1 MSRQQGYY
9 RPYDSG
15 DDEESDISS
24 DEDVSDNEQLA
35 RGYDPRI
42 SRQEDPRYAILRA
55 AGPSFSTSQQQEK
68 YMEHMGGAPFDPKTN
83 ITSLKDHVYLDPPK
97 TTKTSLISIKS
108 INRDKNVFPTP
119 YRFQLKLPRT
129 YKNVTKVQMVQMS
142 FPNSN
147 TQNISQANLITSTI
161 VRDLVLKGVPSS
173 CISDCIG
180 VITCGTSFN
189 TFGLI
194 EQGRV
199 TADGQP
205 LLLTIPVADGTYTD
219 AQLAKEVTFK
229 ANSTP
234 PFNLISYDTFRDTFM
249 NTRDISVLFNEP
261 GEGFYSNATQRRYGH
276 HTKEDIMNTYYT
288 QQHIDGLPEI
298 TEKIAFNAYYFP
310 ILKEVIATKMGKP
323 FILLGDT
330 GMTYEQLEERVL
342 GIFEGLN
349 SDFYY
354 TICQLNRG
362 SLDSYRRHH
371 TFEFRNVN
379 KYNIIHNATDQKNN
393 IIHDSLHPSL
403 NRDIT
408 NRYNMVLN
416 QHLRLADLNVH
427 SFKTLKSELCTYSAI
442 FKHLETNLSTVLGN
456 YYFATGFKYTGGSDY
471 VTAES
476 TFHTA
481 DLEQDI
487 EFATMF
493 NYTSSIGGIYGNVEG
508 EVMSFRTFTDYH
520 STLSSYYQIVQST
533 SHSISTIH
541 GRVNQDH
548 HLYVSTK
555 YSGILPSNMIQ
566 ARTYN
571 QNQALPVSFM
581 TGQPL
586 YIPGQS
592 VPNIIQMNGGQSA
605 NIFEYNASTCNYICC
620 STITSIVKSWY
631 SCLPTNFVTRT
642 LQYRLGLLQ
651 ILPNSFNLISTVVSL
666 TSTGNLNI
674 FMQINDEQ
682 GFNNMDITMPENYNI
697 TNETTGQVKLVA
709 AKILMSEPGSGG
721 ISQTVIQNPSLFENT
736 LGKLDRLDFKLYYD
750 DQAITPCW
758 LYQPYFFDFTEWNAT
773 FQIDE
778 EIGFA
783 NRNSGWGGKP
793 SISVPENPSD
803 TPYIFFTHRDNPNN
817 S

>member
-1 MSRQQGYY
+1 MSRLQGYY

-15 DDEESDISS
+15 DESDMSS
-24 DEDVSDNEQLA
+24 DEDEVVQNEQIA

-42 SRQEDPRYAILRA
+42 NREEDPRYAILRA
-55 AGPSFSTSQQQEK
+55 AGPSFSTSQQQDK
-68 YMEHMGGAPFDPKTN
+68 YMEHNAGAPYDQTTN

-97 TTKTSLISIKS
+97 TTKTSLVSIKS

-129 YKNVTKVQMVQMS
+129 YKNVTKFQMVQMS

-147 TQNISQANLITSTI
+147 TQNISQSGLITSTI
-161 VRDLVLKGVPSS
+161 VRDLAFKGVPSS

-189 TFGLI
+189 SFGLI

-199 TADGQP
+199 ASDGQP
-205 LLLTIPVADGTYTD
+205 LLLTIPLADGTYTD
-219 AQLAKEVTFK
+219 TQLAKELTFK

-234 PFNLISYDTFRDTFM
+234 PFNLISYDAFRDTFM
-249 NTRDISVLFNEP
+249 HTRDISVLFNEP

-288 QQHIDGLPEI
+288 QQYIDGLSEI

-330 GMTYEQLEERVL
+330 GITYIQLTERVL
-342 GIFEGLN
+342 GIFEGLT
-349 SDFYY
+349 SDLYY

-379 KYNIIHNATDQKNN
+379 KYSIIHNATDQKNN
-393 IIHDSLHPSL
+393 IIHDNLHPSL
-403 NRDIT
+403 QRDMS
-408 NRYNMVLN
+408 NRYHMVLN

-427 SFKTLKSELCTYSAI
+427 SFKTLKSELCSYSAI
-442 FKHLETNLSTVLGN
+442 FKHLETNLSTMLGN
-456 YYFATGFKYTGGSDY
+456 YHFVTGYTYTGGTDH
-471 VTAES
+471 VTTES
-476 TFHTA
+476 TFRTE
-481 DLEQDI
+481 DLESDI
-487 EFATMF
+487 EFTTMF
-493 NYTSSIGGIYGNVEG
+493 NYTSSIGGIYGNYEG
-508 EVMSFRTFTDYH
+508 AIMSFSTFTDYQ

-533 SHSISTIH
+533 SHSISSIH

-566 ARTYN
+566 VRTYN
-571 QNQALPVSFM
+571 QNQGLPVSFV
-581 TGQPL
+581 TGQPV

-592 VPNIIQMNGGQSA
+592 VSQM
-605 NIFEYNASTCNYICC
+605 FEYNASTCNYICC
-620 STITSIVKSWY
+620 STITNIVKSWY
-631 SCLPTNFVTRT
+631 SCLPTDFVTRT
-642 LQYRLGLLQ
+642 PQYRLGLVN
-651 ILPNSFNLISTVVSL
+651 ILPSSFNLISTVTAL

-709 AKILMSEPGSGG
+709 AKILMGQVGDAG

-750 DQAITPCW
+750 DQSITPAW
-758 LYQPYFFDFTEWNAT
+758 LYQPYYFDFTEWNAT

>member
-1 MSRQQGYY
+1 MSRLQGYY

-15 DDEESDISS
+15 DEESDMSS
-24 DEDVSDNEQLA
+24 DEDVSDDEQLA

-55 AGPSFSTSQQQEK
+55 AGPTFSTSAQQEK
-68 YMEHMGGAPFDPKTN
+68 YMEQMGGAPFDVTTN

-129 YKNVTKVQMVQMS
+129 YKNVTKFQMVQMS
-142 FPNSN
+142 YPNSN
-147 TQNISQANLITSTI
+147 SQNISQANLITSTI

-199 TADGQP
+199 NSDGAP

-219 AQLAKEVTFK
+219 AQLAREVTFK

-234 PFNLISYDTFRDTFM
+234 PFNLISYDAFRDTFM
-249 NTRDISVLFNEP
+249 YTRDVLVLFNEP
-261 GEGFYSNATQRRYGH
+261 GEGFYSNATNKRYGH

-288 QQHIDGLPEI
+288 QQYIDSLPEI

-330 GMTYEQLEERVL
+330 GVIYEQLEERVM
-342 GIFEGLN
+342 GIFEGLD

-354 TICQLNRG
+354 TICLLNRG

-403 NRDIT
+403 NRDIA
-408 NRYNMVLN
+408 NKYNMVLN
-416 QHLRLADLNVH
+416 QHIRLADLNVH
-427 SFKTLKSELCTYSAI
+427 SFKTLKSELCSYSAI

-456 YYFATGFKYTGGSDY
+456 YYFVTGFKYTGGSDY
-471 VTAES
+471 ITAES
-476 TFHTA
+476 TFHTD
-481 DLEQDI
+481 DLESDVQ
-487 EFATMF
+487 FTTMF

-508 EVMSFRTFTDYH
+508 SVMSFSTFTDYH
-520 STLSSYYQIVQST
+520 STLSSYYQIMQST
-533 SHSISTIH
+533 SQSISSIH

-555 YSGILPSNMIQ
+555 YSGILPSNMIE

-571 QNQALPVSFM
+571 QNQGLPVSFV
-581 TGQPL
+581 TGDPV

-592 VPNIIQMNGGQSA
+592 VPNIIQYNAGQSS
-605 NIFEYNASTCNYICC
+605 NILEYNTSTCNYICC
-620 STITSIVKSWY
+620 STITNIVKSWY
-631 SCLPTNFVTRT
+631 SCLPTNFVTKT
-642 LQYRLGLLQ
+642 MQYRLGLVQ
-651 ILPNSFNLISTVVSL
+651 ILPNSFNLISTVVEL

-709 AKILMSEPGSGG
+709 AKILMGQAGDSG

-750 DQAITPCW
+750 DQAITPAW
-758 LYQPYFFDFTEWNAT
+758 LYAPYQFDFSEWNAT
-773 FQIDE
+773 FQVDE
-778 EIGFA
+778 EVGFA
-783 NRNSGWGGKP
+783 NRATGWGSKP
-793 SISVPENPSD
+793 SIPVPENAND
-803 TPYIFFTHRDNPNN
+803 TPYIFFSHKDNPNN